1 MQNGPIF
8 QRLPCALSEA
18 EKALRADELAREV
31 KRHGEIE
38 LAKKAAAEAHA
49 KELKESDRRIGELAE
64 QVRTGVEPR
73 EVECQEVV
81 RFARNLVETIRL
93 DTGEVVSSRAMRP
106 EERQEAIDF
115 GDEAGD
121 AEDLKSRTH

>member
-31 KRHGEIE
+31 DRHGNIE
-38 LAKKAAAEAHA
+38 LAKRAAAKLYA
-49 KELKESDRRIGELAE
+49 KDLEECDRRIGELAE
-64 QVRTGVEPR
+64 QVRTGVEQR
-73 EVECQEVV
+73 DVECQEVV
-81 RFARNLVETIRL
+81 RFARNLVETVRV
-93 DTGEVVSSRAMRP
+93 DTGEVVSARAMRP